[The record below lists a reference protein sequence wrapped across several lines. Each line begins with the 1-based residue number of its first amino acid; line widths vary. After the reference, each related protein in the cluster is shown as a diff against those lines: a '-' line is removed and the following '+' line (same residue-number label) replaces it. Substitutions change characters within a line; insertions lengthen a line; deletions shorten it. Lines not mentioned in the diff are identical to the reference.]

1 MRWRR
6 RAPATPHDDWTTEVS
21 SGLALAGFLF
31 LVFVGFTLLAM
42 GPLISIDTYFNLD
55 PPPPG
60 WVAFLHVLDR
70 IGQRAVCL
78 PILAVATFVA
88 CRHRESWRP
97 AWVVAIS
104 VFSLNL
110 MVLILKVLL
119 GRGQP
124 EAADPSFFVGG
135 MAYPS
140 GHTANIVLVY
150 GLVAYLLSRYRN
162 VSRTLVRVLWSAV
175 ALLSLTMVIT
185 SLTLNWHWFAD
196 LIAGLLVGGVVLQLT
211 AAVDT
216 AVPQTVLAGGPR
228 QLARML
234 PRLLGR
240 RPRHELPPTAIP
252 PTAVPPTPA
261 PPVQPRQDA

>member
-175 ALLSLTMVIT
+175 ALLSLTMAT
-185 SLTLNWHWFAD
+185 GRTDHR
-196 LIAGLLVGGVVLQLT
+196 T
-211 AAVDT
+211 ASRTPTRASYT
-216 AVPQTVLAGGPR
+216 CA
-228 QLARML
+228 
-234 PRLLGR
+234 
-240 RPRHELPPTAIP
+240 PTAYRRQAAR
-252 PTAVPPTPA
+252 AVATQVTTRPA
-261 PPVQPRQDA
+261 STYARPDAAATIRSSTGSSGKNA